1 MSRARD
7 LSRLS
12 NPTNFTA
19 DGTTG
24 RVGLGSENPTAKLNV
39 AGIVSATAF
48 YGDGSNLEGVASAGL
63 GTALSDS
70 GPGSV
75 IYYTDKILGIAGN
88 ITVDVPDV
96 SNSNVAY
103 TQYEEIS
110 VESGIDFIVADGDDF
125 VPDILG
131 LSTAGTT
138 PLSGAGGRVR
148 ADNFTNKAGTGAPT
162 FSTGI
167 NVSGAAT
174 VSGNLN
180 VGGVLTYED
189 VTNID
194 SVGIITARSDVSI
207 ADKII
212 HTGDTNTAIRFPA
225 ADTFTVETNGSERLR
240 VRSTG
245 DVGIGTVLP
254 GNALHVFKTGDGQTP
269 VFFETSNATGKL
281 RFYNDSN
288 GWSLDSEGDLRF
300 VSGRTGSG
308 APTRLTISAA
318 GAATFTGTV
327 SDSIG
332 PLRRLGVNGQS
343 GAYAFVVGDAGK
355 IIRSSGSGSA
365 LTLNQ
370 NIFTAGDMIS
380 VFNVSSGNN
389 TVVQGTGVTLYNT
402 ADAATGTRTIAAKGM
417 CTIVCTASNEFA
429 ISGSQLT

>member
-88 ITVDVPDV
+88 ITVDVPDA

-162 FSTGI
+162 FSSGVNVTG
-167 NVSGAAT
+167 VATATSFSGALTGNVTGNASGTAGGLTGTPDIVVRNIIGVGAT
-174 VSGNLN
+174 LS
-180 VGGVLTYED
+180 GVLTYED

-194 SVGIITARSDVSI
+194 SVGIVTARTGIKVLAGGANIVGVTTASLGLVVSSGGINIVGGGVTVAGI
-207 ADKII
+207 ATFHDGADIEGFKI
-212 HTGDTNTAIRFPA
+212 
-225 ADTFTVETNGSERLR
+225 E
-240 VRSTG
+240 
-245 DVGIGTVLP
+245 
-254 GNALHVFKTGDGQTP
+254 DGQTAATP
-269 VFFETSNATGKL
+269 NGEFNFYLASGHFFRYTGTPGADYFPNFKHSASINLNDRMDVNDVVTATLAVNSPAVTYHIANTIHIDGNATGENS
-281 RFYNDSN
+281 YTIDTDWVGGAAPDAGN
-288 GWSLDSEGDLRF
+288 
-300 VSGRTGSG
+300 GSG
-308 APTRLTISAA
+308 YDIYSFTIIKTADKNFTILA
-318 GAATFTGTV
+318 NALGAA
-327 SDSIG
+327 
-332 PLRRLGVNGQS
+332 
-343 GAYAFVVGDAGK
+343 
-355 IIRSSGSGSA
+355 
-365 LTLNQ
+365 
-370 NIFTAGDMIS
+370 
-380 VFNVSSGNN
+380 
-389 TVVQGTGVTLYNT
+389 
-402 ADAATGTRTIAAKGM
+402 
-417 CTIVCTASNEFA
+417 
-429 ISGSQLT
+429 